1 MDQHGPTCS
10 IAGPSNIYPNLDFW
24 FENKPSGNPDQPCKK
39 LNRKSVFHCWR
50 KYNES
55 AATLIAENPFY
66 QPSFSSS
73 GQALKK
79 LIPAY
84 IR

>member
-1 MDQHGPTCS
+1 MGQHVLLQDPPTFTQIWIFGS
-10 IAGPSNIYPNLDFW
+10 KTNHLATLISPV
-24 FENKPSGNPDQPCKK
+24 KK